1 MDFIVKSPFYS
12 TDEYNEQRTTTA
24 VKSIYSYDGVINAIL
39 FARSSANQRL
49 PSGPGV
55 MPKGALGE
63 LGVGNSVIVPLVV
76 MRPTFFPWNSA
87 NQRLPS
93 GPAVMSK
100 GSQFKVGTR
109 NSVKVPFRVM
119 RPILFPKNSVNQRLP
134 SDPVMMKYG

>member
-93 GPAVMSK
+93 GPAVMSRVPLL
-100 GSQFKVGTR
+100 GVGIG
-109 NSVKVPFRVM
+109 NSVILPLVVI
-119 RPILFPKNSVNQRLP
+119 RPILFPISSVNQRLP
-134 SDPVMMKYG
+134 SEPAAIP